1 MKIRTKKTFTKYIAA
16 TVATFLETDNSGK
29 LGGFWHLERIDTLA
43 TGGRNDLSK
52 EKRFWSVQ
60 GSILEVS
67 RREVGILQPFIFR
80 YEHNGNT
87 LSLSDARSNDRE
99 KGDPAV
105 ENVEPLRQYGI
116 NELHETFNVEALDR
130 SKMQLKSNTLRLF
143 FVKM

>member
-1 MKIRTKKTFTKYIAA
+1 M
-16 TVATFLETDNSGK
+16 
-29 LGGFWHLERIDTLA
+29 
-43 TGGRNDLSK
+43 
-52 EKRFWSVQ
+52 
-60 GSILEVS
+60 
-67 RREVGILQPFIFR
+67 QPFIFR
-80 YEHNGNT
+80 YEHSGNT

-105 ENVEPLRQYGI
+105 ENVDPLRQYGI

>member
-1 MKIRTKKTFTKYIAA
+1 MLWSSASCS
-16 TVATFLETDNSGK
+16 FLETDNSGK

-43 TGGRNDLSK
+43 TGGRKDLSK

-67 RREVGILQPFIFR
+67 RREIGIMQPFIFR